1 MPSSPLRILFAT
13 AVFAVLAAWACVPP
27 ARSQKLPLKTYTTAD
42 GLATSVIH
50 HSFRDSDGFLW
61 FSGRG
66 GLSRF
71 DGTSFVSFKLEDQSA
86 PLVHQVLESRDRKRF
101 WIATDNGIY
110 RVERTDSTSTEPLGE
125 KLAEHVRKLSAKKV
139 SPRSFWALFENPDGT
154 LLAGGDNIFESI
166 DSNGEAVEFSRVAL
180 REGVGG
186 RLRTRDIIGDDHGS
200 VWVATDQGLLR
211 RLPDGRW
218 IIYTIPKV
226 YGIGNESGRM
236 AIDRAGNLWIPVRT
250 GVFILRPEAPEALAG
265 LPHQHEISAPTTEFQ
280 LAASGSFELPQSPGS
295 MVRLVPALTVDAGG
309 AGSAIAVSPQ
319 SISLASDGKIWFAT
333 KDRVYIVDGQ
343 TYNSLRDSTM
353 RPGVGTGLT
362 EDLTGNMWFATSN
375 GVLKLVNRGM
385 TSYDQTS
392 GLPEPNVHTIN
403 EMPNG
408 NLLVSHG
415 TWRVSQFTAAGFET
429 TRLNLP
435 SNARIAWTHFPVVT
449 DSRGSLWI
457 LENFGLY
464 SFPHRTRL
472 SEQAALTPIKHD
484 DRSPYRAFNDKHGR
498 LWIAGNNEP
507 GQLPLKSYDPA
518 TGEWIDYST
527 LEGFPRQRAVGAFAE
542 DSKGRIWL
550 GLYGG
555 SIARLENGKFTMIT
569 SEQGIPKGSIFGLV
583 IDRKG
588 RLWIGSSED
597 GIARVD
603 DPFADKLEFKRITEN
618 EGLSSNNVRCLAEDN
633 DGNIYAGTVRG
644 VSRIDAETD
653 DVQVFTTA
661 DGLAADFVVA
671 AYRDR
676 SGAMWFG
683 TSNGLSRYQP
693 APQVALPV
701 REVFI
706 NSLQVAGNYY
716 RISEF
721 GQRAIEG
728 LDLSSSENNI
738 RVSFTSV
745 GEAAEFQYKIEG
757 AIEQDW
763 TDAASERTLNFA
775 NLSPGNYRLLVRAA
789 GAPAMEP
796 ASVAFTIRP
805 PFWRSWWFLTIA
817 AIFVAGSVV
826 ALDRYRVSKTRQVQN
841 ALARSVES
849 ETRFRTLAETASD
862 AIITIDEDSTILY
875 VNEAAERVFGYSPD
889 EIVGKKLT
897 MLMPERMR
905 SGHEAGLARY
915 IRSAQKN
922 IEWNGVSLPG
932 LRKDGS
938 EVPLELSFGEFE
950 RDGKRYFTGI
960 ARDVTERLR
969 AEEEIRRARE
979 ERMRELQKVRSRI
992 ATDLH
997 DDIGSSLTQ
1006 IAVLSEVARGQA
1018 STLNADGVTTPLER
1032 IKNVSKELVAVM
1044 SDIVWAINPQKDHLN
1059 DLVQRMRRFGSD
1071 VLSGRGI
1078 GFEFNAPEMGEST
1091 ELGANIRREVFAIY
1105 KESINNAVKYSEC
1118 SKVVTDF
1125 SVSNDSLV
1133 LKISD
1138 DGKGFDTNVV
1148 LSEDFRPDIGGNGL
1162 VSIRRRATEL
1172 GGLCDIRSAVDGG
1185 TEIVLSVPL
1194 GRHENGRAEG

>member
-1 MPSSPLRILFAT
+1 MPRGRLRILFAT
-13 AVFAVLAAWACVPP
+13 ALFAVVGASVGVPP
-27 ARSQKLPLKTYTTAD
+27 ANSQKLPLKTYTTAD

-66 GLSRF
+66 GMSRF

-101 WIATDNGIY
+101 WIATDNGLY
-110 RVERTDSTSTEPLGE
+110 RVDRTEGTSTEPLGE
-125 KLAEHVRKLSAKKV
+125 KLTEHVRKLNAKKI
-139 SPRSFWALFENPDGT
+139 SPRAFWALFENPDGT
-154 LLAGGDNIFESI
+154 LLGGGDNILESG
-166 DSNGEAVEFSRVAL
+166 DANGDAVEFNRVAL

-186 RLRTRDIIGDDHGS
+186 RLRIRDIIGDDQGS
-200 VWVATDQGLLR
+200 AWVATDQGILR
-211 RLPDGRW
+211 RLPDRRW
-218 IIYTIPKV
+218 IMYTIPKV

-236 AIDRAGNLWIPVRT
+236 AFDRSGNLWIPVRT
-250 GVFILRPEAPEALAG
+250 GVFVLRPEPLEALAG
-265 LPHQHEISAPTTEFQ
+265 LPHLHEISAPTTEFQ
-280 LAASGSFELPQSPGS
+280 LRSYGSFELPRSPGG
-295 MVRLVPALTVDAGG
+295 MVRLVPALTIEASG

-319 SISLASDGKIWFAT
+319 SISMASDGKIWFAT
-333 KDRVYIVDGQ
+333 RDRVYIIDGE
-343 TYNSLRDSTM
+343 TYDSLRDATM
-353 RPGVGTGLT
+353 RPGVGAGLT
-362 EDLTGNMWFATSN
+362 EDLGGNMWFATSN
-375 GVLKLVNRGM
+375 GILKLVNRGL

-392 GLPEPNVHTIN
+392 GLTEPNVHTIH

-415 TWRVSQFTAAGFET
+415 TWRVSELTPAGFET
-429 TRLNLP
+429 ARLNLP
-435 SNARIAWTHFPVVT
+435 TNARIAWTHFPVVA

-464 SFPHRTRL
+464 SFEHRTRL
-472 SEQAALTPIKHD
+472 ADQAALTPIKHD
-484 DRSPYRAFNDKHGR
+484 ARSPYRAFNDKHGR
-498 LWIAGNNEP
+498 LWISGNNEP

-527 LEGFPRQRAVGAFAE
+527 LEGFPKQRAIASFAE
-542 DSKGRIWL
+542 DSRGRIWL

-555 SIARLENGKFTMIT
+555 SVVLLENGRFTTIT
-569 SEQGIPKGSIFGLV
+569 SDQGIPKGSIFGLV

-603 DPFADKLEFKRITEN
+603 DPFAERLEFTRITEN
-618 EGLSSNNVRCLAEDN
+618 EGLSSNNVRCLVEDN

-644 VSRIDAETD
+644 VSRIDGETD
-653 DVQVFTTA
+653 NIQVFTTA

-676 SGAMWFG
+676 SGVMWFG

-693 APQVALPV
+693 TAQVAHPA

-706 NSLQVAGNYY
+706 SSLQVAGTYY
-716 RISEF
+716 KVSEF

-728 LDLSSSENNI
+728 LDLSSGENNI
-738 RVSFTSV
+738 RVSFTSI
-745 GEAAEFQYKIEG
+745 GEAAEFQYKIQG

-763 TDAASERTLNFA
+763 TEGSSERTLNFA
-775 NLSPGNYRLLVRAA
+775 NLSPGDYKLLVRAA
-789 GAPAMEP
+789 GASAMEP

-817 AIFVAGSVV
+817 AVFVAGSVV

-841 ALARSVES
+841 ALAKSVES

-889 EIVGKKLT
+889 EIVGKRLT

-915 IRSAQKN
+915 IRSAKKN

-950 RDGKRYFTGI
+950 RNGKRYFTGI
-960 ARDVTERLR
+960 ARDITERLR

-979 ERMRELQKVRSRI
+979 DRMRELQKVRSRI

-1018 STLNADGVTTPLER
+1018 STLNADNVATPLER

-1071 VLSGRGI
+1071 LLSGRGI
-1078 GFEFNAPEMGEST
+1078 AFEFNAPDMSEST

-1125 SVSNDSLV
+1125 SVSDDSLV

-1138 DGKGFDTNVV
+1138 DGKGFDTGVV

-1172 GGLCDIRSAVDGG
+1172 GGICDIQSGGGG
-1185 TEIVLSVPL
+1185 TAIIVSVPL
-1194 GRHENGRAEG
+1194 GHHENGRAE